1 MSEVKE
7 IKEPIVLRFTG
18 EEMDNLLGKVQ
29 SGDQTASRAI
39 SDGEGNIIPTTYATK
54 NEKQSLKEYADAQ
67 IQEIILGEF

>member
-1 MSEVKE
+1 MNEVKE
-7 IKEPIVLRFTG
+7 VKEPIALRFTG

-29 SGDQTASRAI
+29 SGDQTVNRVINDA
-39 SDGEGNIIPTTYATK
+39 DGNIISVVYATK

>member
-7 IKEPIVLRFTG
+7 VKEPIVLRFTG

-29 SGDQTASRAI
+29 SGDQMVNRAI
-39 SDGEGNIIPTTYATK
+39 SDGEGNIISAIYATK
-54 NEKQSLKEYADAQ
+54 NERQSLKEYADAQ

>member
-7 IKEPIVLRFTG
+7 VKEPIVLRFTG
-18 EEMDNLLGKVQ
+18 EEMDSLLGAVQ
-29 SGDQTASRAI
+29 SGDQMVNRAI
-39 SDGEGNIIPTTYATK
+39 SDGEGNVISVVYATK

>member
-7 IKEPIVLRFTG
+7 VKEPIVLRFTG
-18 EEMDNLLGKVQ
+18 DEMDNLLGKVQ
-29 SGDQTASRAI
+29 SGDQTVNRAI
-39 SDGEGNIIPTTYATK
+39 SDGEGNVISVVYATK

>member
-7 IKEPIVLRFTG
+7 VKEPIVLRFTG

-29 SGDQTASRAI
+29 SGDQMVNRTI
-39 SDGEGNIIPTTYATK
+39 SDGEGNVISVVYATK

>member
-7 IKEPIVLRFTG
+7 VKEPIVLRFTG
-18 EEMDNLLGKVQ
+18 EEMDNLLDKVQ
-29 SGDQTASRAI
+29 SGDQTVNRAI
-39 SDGEGNIIPTTYATK
+39 SDGEGNVISVVYATK

>member
-7 IKEPIVLRFTG
+7 VKEPIVLRFTG
-18 EEMDNLLGKVQ
+18 EEMDNLLSAVQ
-29 SGDQTASRAI
+29 SGDQTVNRAI
-39 SDGEGNIIPTTYATK
+39 NDADGNIISVVYATK

>member
-7 IKEPIVLRFTG
+7 IKEPIVLRYTG

-29 SGDQTASRAI
+29 SGDQMVNRAI
-39 SDGEGNIIPTTYATK
+39 SDGEGNIISVVYATK